1 MKYFQLIALCTAV
14 ATITACSSGS
24 SSDPA
29 TDSLT
34 ETEIGAA
41 GGGDPAAEQ
50 DNPVGDTLT
59 GRFLDGSV
67 AGLTYETATQS
78 GLTGS
83 DGSFNYL
90 ANESVTFSL
99 GDIVLP
105 AVTGADIITPL
116 DIFSSQSIEDVRV
129 QNLLRLL
136 QTLDVDANP
145 DNGIVLSDAATLN
158 ATGLNVDFSSPSFD
172 SQVVNLVANSG
183 SSNSSLIDTES
194 ALEHFMST
202 LIAEGV
208 VLQTQSAEPNVTA
221 GSDTETQAESPTG
234 ASGNDSTHPLV
245 GRSAE
250 FAVSSI
256 YGISGTLTVLDNR
269 TLQVTNFNYTGA
281 GPSVFFYTGRDGN
294 YSPRDGGQLIGP
306 QLNGTRWEGDTIT
319 LDLPDGLTLDDFD
332 GLSVWCDIFFINF
345 SDAVFQ

>member
-1 MKYFQLIALCTAV
+1 MKYFQLIAFCTAAV
-14 ATITACSSGS
+14 TITACSSSGS
-24 SSDPA
+24 SDSVTSDP
-29 TDSLT
+29 LP

-41 GGGDPAAEQ
+41 GPESELDNQAGAA
-50 DNPVGDTLT
+50 LT
-59 GRFLDGSV
+59 GRFLDGAV
-67 AGLTYETATQS
+67 AGLAYETATQS

-105 AVTGADIITPL
+105 AVTGSDIITPL
-116 DIFSSQSIEDVRV
+116 DIFSSQSIEDTRV

-145 DNGIVLSDAATLN
+145 DNGIVLSDAASQS
-158 ATGLNVDFSSPSFD
+158 ATGLSVDFASPSFD

-183 SSNSSLIDTES
+183 SSNTSLIDTES

-202 LIAEGV
+202 LIAEEV
-208 VLQTQSAEPNVTA
+208 SLQPQAPEPTV
-221 GSDTETQAESPTG
+221 GGSSDTETPTE
-234 ASGNDSTHPLV
+234 AAGNDSTHPLV
-245 GRSAE
+245 GRSTE

-294 YSPRDGGQLIGP
+294 YDPGRGGQLVGP
-306 QLNGTRWEGDTIT
+306 RLNGTRWENDTIT
-319 LDLPDGLTLDDFD
+319 LDLPDGTTLDDLD
-332 GLSVWCDIFFINF
+332 GVSVWCDLFFINF
-345 SDAVFQ
+345 SDAVFE